1 MTNAND
7 RKQIQDYYKMLLFL
21 NESTS
26 DFFFLW
32 DIREKKF
39 HFARELNIAREST
52 GDDVCTYTM
61 DDLQAVAYP
70 DDCKMLQMAMKR
82 LWILISAIWTA
93 MAKRIG
99 SMPEVRC

>member
-1 MTNAND
+1 MTYADD

-39 HFARELNIAREST
+39 HFARELNIARESV
-52 GDDVCTYTM
+52 GDDVYTYT
-61 DDLQAVAYP
+61 
-70 DDCKMLQMAMKR
+70 
-82 LWILISAIWTA
+82 I
-93 MAKRIG
+93 
-99 SMPEVRC
+99 

>member
-1 MTNAND
+1 
-7 RKQIQDYYKMLLFL
+7 MLLFL

-70 DDCKMLQMAMKR
+70 DDCKMILRQLGNVADGNEETMV
-82 LWILISAIWTA
+82 LISAIWTA

-99 SMPEVRC
+99 QGQR

>member
-1 MTNAND
+1 MRIIGGHNPYVILDDKCND

-39 HFARELNIAREST
+39 LCTELNIAREST

-70 DDCKMLQMAMKR
+70 DDCKM
-82 LWILISAIWTA
+82 ILRQLGNVAD
-93 MAKRIG
+93 G
-99 SMPEVRC
+99 Q

>member
-1 MTNAND
+1 
-7 RKQIQDYYKMLLFL
+7 MLLFL

-61 DDLQAVAYP
+61 DDLQAV
-70 DDCKMLQMAMKR
+70 LSR
-82 LWILISAIWTA
+82 
-93 MAKRIG
+93 
-99 SMPEVRC
+99 